1 MHTTEATLS
10 RYPDASG
17 ASQGT
22 GMREQTHLAHPC
34 HSDGSS
40 YRSIGTGE
48 EVKFILNS
56 TANYGTDGIGY
67 AFFSY
72 GNVSSIAD
80 SANFGYLTLNGV
92 DGIWHRYGS
101 TIDPGQP
108 APAGNLPSATDL
120 PAACVGGFPCA
131 EKLICSGNLSFP
143 NLRNG
148 SYRAGAGLRLA

>member
-17 ASQGT
+17 ASQET
-22 GMREQTHLAHPC
+22 GVAAQNPLAKPC
-34 HSDGSS
+34 TSGGSR

-80 SANFGYLTLNGV
+80 SANFGYLTLNAV

-101 TIDPGQP
+101 PIDPRQP
-108 APAGNLPSATDL
+108 AAAGDLPSATDP
-120 PAACVGGFPCA
+120 PAA
-131 EKLICSGNLSFP
+131 
-143 NLRNG
+143 
-148 SYRAGAGLRLA
+148 